1 MKRKGIALV
10 LAAVMLLGLCACSEQ
25 GQAVNVQR
33 ADRLAQDGLNVQR
46 YPAMVVSEDAV
57 TIQRDGSKTILECYV
72 TVGQQVRMG
81 EVLFTYDLEQLELDL
96 EKQKLELEKLQNEQ
110 QTYAGQL
117 EDLEKELKNT
127 WSESEKVR
135 LTLEINMLKTTQL
148 ENNYTILSRQK
159 SIADLEQMLQNVEI
173 TSPIDGV
180 VRSINQEDGAANY
193 ITIQQEG
200 AYRLKGTINE
210 MHMGSL
216 MVGSRIRAVSRLDGK
231 TYWEGTVVSIDT
243 GDASQDQIDPWSGYV
258 GDEMM
263 ITTSGYVFHAELD
276 SVDGLLLGQHLY
288 VEPAMELMPGL
299 WIPESFLGEV
309 TFDDQTGMMTAQVW
323 VANGQGK
330 LEKRQA
336 ELGMYDGIT
345 GCYEILSGVNAED
358 FVADPM
364 DPGCAEGAAVTY
376 RDASDFAAQ
385 AEG

>member
-57 TIQRDGSKTILECYV
+57 TVQRDGSKTILECYV

-159 SIADLEQMLQNVEI
+159 SIADLEQMLQNV
-173 TSPIDGV
+173 DYQV
-180 VRSINQEDGAANY
+180 VDAEENQE
-193 ITIQQEG
+193 
-200 AYRLKGTINE
+200 L
-210 MHMGSL
+210 
-216 MVGSRIRAVSRLDGK
+216 VGRFGIMQAPTLIVLNDGK
-231 TYWEGTVVSIDT
+231 VEKYVN
-243 GDASQDQIDPWSGYV
+243 ASNIKK
-258 GDEMM
+258 
-263 ITTSGYVFHAELD
+263 
-276 SVDGLLLGQHLY
+276 Y
-288 VEPAMELMPGL
+288 VETHKTLTN
-299 WIPESFLGEV
+299 V
-309 TFDDQTGMMTAQVW
+309 
-323 VANGQGK
+323 
-330 LEKRQA
+330 
-336 ELGMYDGIT
+336 
-345 GCYEILSGVNAED
+345 
-358 FVADPM
+358 
-364 DPGCAEGAAVTY
+364 
-376 RDASDFAAQ
+376 
-385 AEG
+385 

>member
-1 MKRKGIALV
+1 MKRKCIGLI
-10 LAAVMLLGLCACSEQ
+10 LAAAMLLGLCACGEQ

-33 ADRLAQDGLNVQR
+33 ADRLAQDGQNVQR

-57 TIQRDGSKTILECYV
+57 TVQRDGSKPILECYV
-72 TVGQQVRMG
+72 TVGQQVRAG
-81 EVLFTYDLEQLELDL
+81 EVLFSYDMEQLELDL
-96 EKQKLELEKLQNEQ
+96 EKQQLELEKLQNEQ

-117 EDLEKELKNT
+117 EDLEKKLKNT

-159 SIADLEQMLQNVEI
+159 SIEQLEQVLQNVDI
-173 TSPIDGV
+173 VSPIDGE
-180 VRSINQEDGAANY
+180 VRSISQEEGDPNY

-216 MVGSRIRAVSRLDGK
+216 MVGSRIRAVSRLDK
-231 TYWEGTVVSIDT
+231 QVFWEGTVISVDT
-243 GDASQDQIDPWSGYV
+243 GNASQDQIDPWTGYA

-263 ITTSGYVFHAELD
+263 ITTSGYVFLAELD

-288 VEPAMELMPGL
+288 VEPAMELLPGL
-299 WIPESFLGEV
+299 WIPESFLAEV
-309 TFDDQTGMMTAQVW
+309 NFNEETGMMTAQLW

-336 ELGMYDGIT
+336 ELGMYDSIT
-345 GCYEILSGVNAED
+345 GCYEILSGVAGED
-358 FVADPM
+358 FVADPTA
-364 DPGCAEGAAVTY
+364 PGCEQGAAVTY

-385 AEG
+385 TEG